1 MDKRENVIIMLNK
14 LKTAKTV
21 RNLQEEFEEVYKDL
35 TTTREEIGQAIDK
48 RTEEM
53 QEEMANILAKA
64 IAYMAN
70 MQDEEAFDYLLDQ
83 YKIIK
88 NDLSANYQGNRQIT
102 RKNII
107 NKHLTVLY

>member
-35 TTTREEIGQAIDK
+35 KATREETEQAIGQAVDK

-64 IAYMAN
+64 IAYMLNA
-70 MQDEEAFDYLLDQ
+70 QDKEALKYLIKQ
-83 YKIIK
+83 YKIIIK
-88 NDLSANYQGNRQIT
+88 DLSDNNYDDRQVTLKI
-102 RKNII
+102 
-107 NKHLTVLY
+107 LM

>member
-1 MDKRENVIIMLNK
+1 MSKRENVIIMFNK

-35 TTTREEIGQAIDK
+35 TTTREEIGQAVDK

-64 IAYMAN
+64 ICFMTVGKN
-70 MQDEEAFDYLLDQ
+70 EKAFKYLIEQ
-83 YKIIK
+83 YEIIK
-88 NDLSANYQGNRQIT
+88 KDLSDNDQEDRQI
-102 RKNII
+102 NIKI
-107 NKHLTVLY
+107 F

>member
-1 MDKRENVIIMLNK
+1 MSKRENVIIMLNK

-64 IAYMAN
+64 ITYMAN
-70 MQDEEAFDYLLDQ
+70 EQEEKAFKYLVEQ
-83 YKIIK
+83 YEIIK
-88 NDLSANYQGNRQIT
+88 SDLSANYQGNRQIT

-107 NKHLTVLY
+107 NKHLTILY

>member
-1 MDKRENVIIMLNK
+1 MSKRENVIIMLNK
-14 LKTAKTV
+14 LKIAKTV

-35 TTTREEIGQAIDK
+35 KATREETEQAIGQAVDK

-70 MQDEEAFDYLLDQ
+70 MQDKEAFKYLVEQ
-83 YKIIK
+83 YEIIK
-88 NDLSANYQGNRQIT
+88 NDLSANYQGNRQI
-102 RKNII
+102 KL
-107 NKHLTVLY
+107 KHLCKAL

>member
-35 TTTREEIGQAIDK
+35 KATREETEQAIGQAVDK

-64 IAYMAN
+64 ITYMLN
-70 MQDEEAFDYLLDQ
+70 VQDKEALKYLIDQ
-83 YKIIK
+83 YKIIIK
-88 NDLSANYQGNRQIT
+88 DLSDNNHDDRQVTLKI
-102 RKNII
+102 
-107 NKHLTVLY
+107 LM

>member
-1 MDKRENVIIMLNK
+1 MSKRENVIIMFNN
-14 LKTAKTV
+14 LKTAKTT

-64 IAYMAN
+64 ICFMTVGKN
-70 MQDEEAFDYLLDQ
+70 EKAFKYLIEQ
-83 YKIIK
+83 YEIIK
-88 NDLSANYQGNRQIT
+88 KDLSDNDQEDRQI
-102 RKNII
+102 NIKI
-107 NKHLTVLY
+107 F

>member
-1 MDKRENVIIMLNK
+1 MSKRENVIIMFNK
-14 LKTAKTV
+14 LKTAKTT

-64 IAYMAN
+64 ITYMLNAE
-70 MQDEEAFDYLLDQ
+70 DKEALRYLIKE
-83 YKIIK
+83 YKTIK
-88 NDLSANYQGNRQIT
+88 KDLSDNDQEDRQVTLKI
-102 RKNII
+102 
-107 NKHLTVLY
+107 LM

>member
-35 TTTREEIGQAIDK
+35 KATREETEQAIGQAVDK

-64 IAYMAN
+64 ICFMTVGKN
-70 MQDEEAFDYLLDQ
+70 EKAFKYLIEQ
-83 YKIIK
+83 YEIIK
-88 NDLSANYQGNRQIT
+88 KDLSDNNHDDRQVTLKI
-102 RKNII
+102 
-107 NKHLTVLY
+107 LM

>member
-14 LKTAKTV
+14 LKTAKTT

-64 IAYMAN
+64 ITYMLNA
-70 MQDEEAFDYLLDQ
+70 QDKEALKYLIDQ
-83 YKIIK
+83 YKIIIK
-88 NDLSANYQGNRQIT
+88 DLSNNNHEDRQA
-102 RKNII
+102 II
-107 NKHLTVLY
+107 KILM